1 LALASYLDVT
11 KGIVLSL
18 QEEILVHRNILNELR
33 IKHLSY
39 GKWPASGEIDIME
52 SRGNDKIW
60 NPRDNE
66 DAGNNCFGSTL
77 HWGPYFPAN
86 GFPKTH
92 ESVCLTN
99 GRSFADE
106 WHTYTLDWTTE
117 YIAFELDG
125 EEFFRVPKPQGG
137 FWQFGEFEKDFP
149 GSENPWTEGNE
160 SSISRLR

>member
-1 LALASYLDVT
+1 
-11 KGIVLSL
+11 
-18 QEEILVHRNILNELR
+18 
-33 IKHLSY
+33 
-39 GKWPASGEIDIME
+39 ME

-77 HWGPYFPAN
+77 HWGPYYPAN

-92 ESVCLTN
+92 ETVCLTN

-117 YIAFELDG
+117 YIGRVLITISQELCDI
-125 EEFFRVPKPQGG
+125 EFLLKPI
-137 FWQFGEFEKDFP
+137 
-149 GSENPWTEGNE
+149 TH
-160 SSISRLR
+160 SSKSI

>member
-1 LALASYLDVT
+1 
-11 KGIVLSL
+11 
-18 QEEILVHRNILNELR
+18 
-33 IKHLSY
+33 
-39 GKWPASGEIDIME
+39 ME

-92 ESVCLTN
+92 ETVCLTN

-117 YIAFELDG
+117 YIG
-125 EEFFRVPKPQGG
+125 RVLLIILK
-137 FWQFGEFEKDFP
+137 
-149 GSENPWTEGNE
+149 SL
-160 SSISRLR
+160 SI